1 MMIDETI
8 LQNFSVGAAAAVP
21 IVIAITQVFKFWVTP
36 KFVPFIA
43 MLVGIGV
50 AILLTHDF
58 MKDLSGTILIGIL
71 FGLSA
76 SGLYSGLKSTGQAIA
91 QERARKAQA
100 ERENGTKKDSRK

>member
-1 MMIDETI
+1 MIDETI

-21 IVIAITQVFKFWVTP
+21 IVVAITQVFKFWVSQ
-36 KFVPFIA
+36 KFVPFIS

-91 QERARKAQA
+91 AERAKKAA
-100 ERENGTKKDSRK
+100 IDREESKRDSRK